1 MELLLS
7 IIELIGALTT
17 VITAIIAI
25 EKWTKGKLSTWLLK
39 PVFTRLDEIEEKIRK
54 IDNSIL
60 KMDKNQCMNYL
71 TEFLA
76 DVRNGVHKTEYQKA
90 RAHDVYRHYSQ
101 DLNGNSY
108 IQEQWEMYM
117 MHNN

>member
-1 MELLLS
+1 MELL
-7 IIELIGALTT
+7 INIAELVGAL
-17 VITAIIAI
+17 TAIIAAI
-25 EKWTKGKLSTWLLK
+25 ITVEKWTKGKISAWLLK
-39 PVFTRLDEIEEKIRK
+39 PVFTRLDN
-54 IDNSIL
+54 IDNRIL

-90 RAHDVYRHYSQ
+90 RAHDVYRHYSE
-101 DLNGNSY
+101 DLHGNSY
-108 IQEQWEMYM
+108 IQEQWDMYM

>member
-1 MELLLS
+1 MELLLN
-7 IIELIGALTT
+7 IAELVGALSTIIGAI
-17 VITAIIAI
+17 VVV

-39 PVFTRLDEIEEKIRK
+39 PVFTRLDDIEDKIHK
-54 IDNSIL
+54 IDDSIL

-101 DLNGNSY
+101 DLKGNSY
-108 IQEQWEMYM
+108 IQEQWDIYM
-117 MHNN
+117 LHNN